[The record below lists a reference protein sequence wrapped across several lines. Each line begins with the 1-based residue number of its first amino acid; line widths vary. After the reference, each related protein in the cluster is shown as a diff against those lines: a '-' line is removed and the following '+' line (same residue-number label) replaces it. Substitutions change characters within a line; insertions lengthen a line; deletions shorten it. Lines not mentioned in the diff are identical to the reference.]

1 MRLIPYESEEIWSE
15 TVAKHEGEIETW
27 LSQSVYAEILKS
39 RGIHTAISD
48 LAERLAMRELAQ
60 AESYAEYWQQTKRE
74 MGCDD

>member
-15 TVAKHEGEIETW
+15 TVAKHEGEIEAW
-27 LSQSVYAEILKS
+27 LSQSEYSEILKS

-48 LAERLAMRELAQ
+48 LAERLAMRELAE
-60 AESYAEYWQQTKRE
+60 AESFAEYWAETRRE